1 MLSGSFEVILFY
13 AKHMIS
19 LIYNNSKEGGTWGCF
34 ILHDRHDKKKK
45 GMDQVTII
53 KITEVIIRK

>member
-19 LIYNNSKEGGTWGCF
+19 LIYNNSKEGGHGAVSFYMTDMTRKRKEW
-34 ILHDRHDKKKK
+34 
-45 GMDQVTII
+45 I
-53 KITEVIIRK
+53 K